1 MKYEN
6 LIILNY
12 LKNIFKSKQNSI
24 PSIISITAI
33 AISIFSLIV
42 VLSVMKGFEVKVKQ
56 KIIQSFPHI
65 IINTNKNFNLSNV
78 SGIKSYKNTFE
89 TYSALIANKEFTIVK
104 IKGLDKITDETGIDF
119 HLTKQIPINISEN
132 FSVN

>member
-65 IINTNKNFNLSNV
+65 IINTNN
-78 SGIKSYKNTFE
+78 
-89 TYSALIANKEFTIVK
+89 
-104 IKGLDKITDETGIDF
+104 
-119 HLTKQIPINISEN
+119 
-132 FSVN
+132 